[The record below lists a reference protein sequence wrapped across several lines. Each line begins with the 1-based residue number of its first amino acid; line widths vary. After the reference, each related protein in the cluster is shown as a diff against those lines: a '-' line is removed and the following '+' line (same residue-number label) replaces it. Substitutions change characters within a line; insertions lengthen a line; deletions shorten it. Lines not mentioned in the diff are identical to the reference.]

1 MADTDKP
8 ASRGKRERLTQ
19 AAADLAHRR
28 GYRNT
33 TLANLAEASAVPL
46 GNIYYYFKSK
56 DDIGR
61 AVLEQRLDEVATME
75 QMLAGLPTPL
85 ERLLAFVENSIGNAS
100 LVAELGCPL
109 GSLSAELSK
118 DGGDWTS
125 PAKGLLGGP
134 MVWMERQFA
143 EMGRSKDAS
152 DLALRFWSITP
163 LRNIR
168 NRFVCADC
176 RAKVADVWILP
187 MFDAEWRRII
197 YPGMDSGHCL
207 NPLSSD

>member
-118 DGGDWTS
+118 DGGDWTA

-143 EMGRSKDAS
+143 EMGRGEDAA
-152 DLALRFWSITP
+152 DLALQLQSSLQGASILANSMGDP
-163 LRNIR
+163 VLLVREGRRLQGWLRGLGS
-168 NRFVCADC
+168 D
-176 RAKVADVWILP
+176 
-187 MFDAEWRRII
+187 E
-197 YPGMDSGHCL
+197 G
-207 NPLSSD
+207 NPHR

>member
-1 MADTDKP
+1 LADTDKP

-152 DLALRFWSITP
+152 DLALQLQSSLQGASILAHSMGDP
-163 LRNIR
+163 VLLVRAGRRLQGWLRG
-168 NRFVCADC
+168 
-176 RAKVADVWILP
+176 L
-187 MFDAEWRRII
+187 AEE
-197 YPGMDSGHCL
+197 G
-207 NPLSSD
+207 NPHR

>member
-1 MADTDKP
+1 MADTGKP

-152 DLALRFWSITP
+152 DLALQLQSSLQGASILAHSMGDP
-163 LRNIR
+163 VLLVREGRRLQGWLRGLGSDER
-168 NRFVCADC
+168 NPHR
-176 RAKVADVWILP
+176 
-187 MFDAEWRRII
+187 
-197 YPGMDSGHCL
+197 
-207 NPLSSD
+207 